1 MQLKLKF
8 AILILLILSLFITQ
22 SLAAVTTELKLDGW
36 TKARNPVVYQR
47 NKLTEHLDGGADIYL
62 AYKIQDVTVF
72 EFQKP
77 NGSSIAIDIYNMTLP
92 EDAFGIYSF
101 NRSGSKEVV
110 PVGNE
115 GILSSGLLDFWI
127 DKYYI
132 RVSAGINFK
141 ISTTEFI
148 NLGNQIATSINA
160 EKGEVPKLVKMLPK
174 KGLVAGSPIYFHKQ
188 LILDNIA
195 PEVNKQ
201 FDLKLSDK
209 TDAAYAEYNFDST
222 IGKLII
228 VEYANPDDMRNALLS
243 QKDTEPIHIG
253 MLKKYFILLINMK
266 PEKEKAL
273 ITELSDNF

>member
-1 MQLKLKF
+1 MKLKLSF
-8 AILILLILSLFITQ
+8 ISLLILFLFITQ
-22 SLAAVTTELKLDGW
+22 SLSTVTTDLTLDGW
-36 TKARNPVVYQR
+36 IKAKGPTIYPK
-47 NKLTEHLDGGADIYL
+47 NKLTEHVNGAAEIY
-62 AYKIQDVTVF
+62 YTYNINDVTVF

-77 NGSSIAIDIYNMTLP
+77 NGSSIAIDIYDMTLP

-101 NRSGSKEVV
+101 NRSGSKEFV

-115 GILSSGLLDFWI
+115 GIISSGQLDFWV
-127 DKYYI
+127 DKFYI

-148 NLGNQIATSINA
+148 SLGNQIVSALKA

-174 KGLVAGSPIYFHKQ
+174 KGLVAGSQIYFHKQ

-201 FDLKLSDK
+201 YDMHLSDK
-209 TDAAYAEYNFDST
+209 TDAVYAEYNFDST
-222 IGKLII
+222 IGKLIV
-228 VEYANPDDMRNALLS
+228 VEYANKVDMRNAFLS

-273 ITELSDNF
+273 IAELSDNF